1 MILGQGL
8 DLVYLEDF
16 SELFQDP
23 ASCFE
28 EAHFSAEE
36 RRWAR
41 ESPSGDPIRHL
52 GARYAAKE
60 AAIKALDH
68 ACAQRG
74 LASPF
79 QARPAEVEVLR
90 DGSGRPALQLHGR
103 MDQLAEQLGVDRAHL
118 TLSHDGPCAVALVT
132 LERLGRSGEVA

>member
-52 GARYAAKE
+52 CARYAAKE
-60 AAIKALDH
+60 AAMKCLGTGWADGTAFREIEVRRN
-68 ACAQRG
+68 AQG
-74 LASPF
+74 APELS
-79 QARPAEVEVLR
+79 
-90 DGSGRPALQLHGR
+90 LHGPTAAR
-103 MDQLAEQLGVDRAHL
+103 AAALGIRRWHVSLTHTDATATAFVIAE
-118 TLSHDGPCAVALVT
+118 S
-132 LERLGRSGEVA
+132 